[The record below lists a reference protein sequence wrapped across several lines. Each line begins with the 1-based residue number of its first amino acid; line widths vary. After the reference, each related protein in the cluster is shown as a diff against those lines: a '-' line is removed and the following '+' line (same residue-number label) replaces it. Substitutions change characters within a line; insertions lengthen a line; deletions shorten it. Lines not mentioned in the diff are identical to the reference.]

1 VFGIQ
6 VRDRS
11 GIRDIFVDA
20 DNPFKT
26 VEEAETWLVNNGW
39 ISYQIPGYFKDGM
52 IATVVPYRTTRD
64 VSEIQ
69 KLIVPD
75 RTVKPTALNA
85 PKKGKDK

>member
-1 VFGIQ
+1 MFGIQ

-39 ISYQIPGYFKDGM
+39 DKPLVPGFTKNLM

-75 RTVKPTALNA
+75 RNVKPTALNVL
-85 PKKGKDK
+85 